1 VDLGSYILCEILGL
15 VPEMT
20 TFVRQP
26 FPRSVDG
33 ICWLGSDI
41 SEDTLIWSENASVI
55 LDLKIT
61 HFLSSSNCKEC
72 DESNEN
78 EFVH

>member
-1 VDLGSYILCEILGL
+1 VDLGSYVLCEILGL

-26 FPRSVDG
+26 FPVDG
-33 ICWLGSDI
+33 IWLGSDI
-41 SEDTLIWSENASVI
+41 SKDTLVWSESVSVI
-55 LDLKIT
+55 FEFKIT